1 MSPAETKKI
10 VYLFGAGA
18 SHAELTNLDSDLA
31 EENRGLLIGNV
42 SSRVIETARK
52 DKEYRKD
59 VAMVSGTGGSL
70 NIELLISLIEN
81 SKIDNWAY
89 KTSYLKKL
97 VEKDIK
103 TILTTSRT
111 KRFYLHRGLF
121 ELHKREKT
129 RTNERVV
136 GLISLNYDDVVDE
149 AYEVVLGESPNYC
162 LSLEA
167 DPRSPKC
174 IPLLKL
180 HGSFNW
186 NNQQIRGRRRRI
198 EIIPLGASKSYLHAP
213 YSFIWNRALEILIEC
228 DTLRVIGCS
237 LSPNDIHLIDLLF
250 KAHLEK
256 GKSFEI
262 EIIASEATGEEI
274 RKNYGFFPRI
284 KTWKQLEGGSI
295 PEPNP
300 LNPFKTW
307 LKYKGIAMLGE
318 RPIERTRH
326 LKKVVR

>member
-1 MSPAETKKI
+1 MSLAATKRI

-18 SHAELTNLDSDLA
+18 THAELTNLEPDLA

-42 SSRVIETARK
+42 SSRVIEIARK

-59 VAMVSGTGGSL
+59 VEMVSGTGGSL

-81 SKIDNWAY
+81 SKIDNWAK
-89 KTSYLKKL
+89 KTSFLKKL
-97 VEKDIK
+97 VEGDIK

-111 KRFYLHRGLF
+111 RRFYLHKGLL
-121 ELHKREKT
+121 ELHKQRKT
-129 RTNERVV
+129 RTNERVI
-136 GLISLNYDDVVDE
+136 GFISLNYDDVVDQ
-149 AYEVVLGESPNYC
+149 AYQAILGEKPNYC
-162 LSLEA
+162 FSLEA
-167 DPRSPKC
+167 DAPSTKRV
-174 IPLLKL
+174 PLLKL

-186 NNQQIRGRRRRI
+186 DSQLIRGRTRRI

-213 YSFIWNRALEILIEC
+213 YGSIWNRALEVLIEC

-237 LSPNDIHLIDLLF
+237 LSPNDSHLIDLLF

-256 GKSFEI
+256 SGPFEI
-262 EIIASEATGEEI
+262 EIIASEQTGEEI
-274 RKNYGFFPRI
+274 RDNYGFFPKI

-295 PEPNP
+295 PEPRP

-307 LKYKGIAMLGE
+307 LKYKGIAMLTE
-318 RPIERTRH
+318 RSIKRTQYLR
-326 LKKVVR
+326 KVVR